1 MENMNEKYREKNPFT
16 VPDGYFDRLTERI
29 MELTESKKEIHKSN
43 LLQVFRPYIGIVAMF
58 VVMMGGMYMLVPIAM
73 ERGEDLLNDT
83 IVQGTS
89 EEEILAD
96 DIFDSGFNPTND
108 EIIEYL
114 AIEIDNY
121 ELILADVY

>member
-58 VVMMGGMYMLVPIAM
+58 VIMMGGMYMLVPIAM